1 MSMKKVLLL
10 IKKDILLDKM
20 YLLVTILL
28 SFGIPIFIAKSLK
41 DVTGI
46 NGIDVIALMLSTFY
60 CYFMMFSKI
69 GLIEDKYKSI
79 EYLLLTP
86 ISRKMIVISKYS
98 LFVIIFI
105 FSIVG
110 YIIDSLIF
118 SDIEATNP
126 ASISVVF
133 LIGCIFMGIYI
144 PLELKVGYEKVKFY
158 LMIIVIA
165 TPLCVGG
172 IGKVVTEDM
181 VKRINEI
188 VGSLVPYFS
197 IISIVILMGSFFVAK
212 HIYEKKDI

>member
-1 MSMKKVLLL
+1 MIMKKVLLL
-10 IKKDILLDKM
+10 VKKDLFLDKT

-28 SFGIPIFIAKSLK
+28 SFGIPLFIAKSLK
-41 DVTGI
+41 DVMDI
-46 NGIDVIALMLSTFY
+46 NGIDVIALMLSSFY

-69 GLIEDKYKSI
+69 GLIEDKYKSV

-86 ISRKMIVISKYS
+86 ISRKMIVMAKYF

-110 YIIDSLIF
+110 YIIDSFIF
-118 SDIEATNP
+118 IDIKTTDLATI
-126 ASISVVF
+126 SIVF

-172 IGKVVTEDM
+172 IGKSVTEDM
-181 VKRINEI
+181 VKRVNEI
-188 VGSLVPYFS
+188 IGTLIPYFS
-197 IISIVILMGSFFVAK
+197 IISILILLASYYVANR
-212 HIYEKKDI
+212 IYEKKDI

>member
-1 MSMKKVLLL
+1 MKKVLLL
-10 IKKDILLDKM
+10 VKKDLFLDKT

-28 SFGIPIFIAKSLK
+28 SFGIPMFIAKSLK
-41 DVTGI
+41 DVMDI
-46 NGIDVIALMLSTFY
+46 NGIDVIALMLSSFY

-69 GLIEDKYKSI
+69 GLIEDKYKSV

-86 ISRKMIVISKYS
+86 ISRKMIVMAKYF

-110 YIIDSLIF
+110 YIIDSFIF
-118 SDIEATNP
+118 IDIKTTDLATI
-126 ASISVVF
+126 SIVF

-172 IGKVVTEDM
+172 IGKSVTEDM
-181 VKRINEI
+181 VKRVNEI
-188 VGSLVPYFS
+188 IGTLIPYFS
-197 IISIVILMGSFFVAK
+197 IISILMLFASYYVANR
-212 HIYEKKDI
+212 IYEKKDI

>member
-1 MSMKKVLLL
+1 MKKVLLL
-10 IKKDILLDKM
+10 VKKDLFLDKT

-28 SFGIPIFIAKSLK
+28 SFGIPLFIAKSLK
-41 DVTGI
+41 DVMDI
-46 NGIDVIALMLSTFY
+46 NGIDVIALMLSSFY

-69 GLIEDKYKSI
+69 GLIEDKYKSV

-86 ISRKMIVISKYS
+86 ISRKMIVMAKYF

-110 YIIDSLIF
+110 YIIDSFIF
-118 SDIEATNP
+118 IDIKTTDLATI
-126 ASISVVF
+126 SIVF

-172 IGKVVTEDM
+172 IGKSVTEDM
-181 VKRINEI
+181 VKRVNEI
-188 VGSLVPYFS
+188 IGTLIPYFS
-197 IISIVILMGSFFVAK
+197 IISILILLASYYVANR
-212 HIYEKKDI
+212 IYEKKDI